1 MSKFDHIRSMS
12 IIHTS
17 REYLANGNT
26 RQDRQVPGKALDL
39 LRQIQENARLF
50 GTGRSGANCGY
61 VAQLVRAQHS

>member
-1 MSKFDHIRSMS
+1 MS

-26 RQDRQVPGKALDL
+26 RQDRQVPGQALDL
-39 LRQIQENARLF
+39 VQQIQENARLF
-50 GTGRSGANCGY
+50 GTARPIADCGY

>member
-1 MSKFDHIRSMS
+1 MSIFDHISSLS

-39 LRQIQENARLF
+39 VQQIQENARLF
-50 GTGRSGANCGY
+50 GTGRPIADCGY